1 MPCVSWHPI
10 SYGFQVQLQFRI
22 SWEVCL
28 HLTIG
33 KSDSAS
39 LRQSPKYLA
48 SVLHDSDGRK
58 HFLGRHQ
65 EPAKCFLILLLCLLF
80 IGNISPAWY
89 RYALKYILV
98 WISFNWFYL
107 ALGDIFW
114 SQPWCLC
121 SAQGKCFISSQ
132 LIQSKYPEGT
142 QWDSILSL
150 YLHHQLPLLCFRRI
164 LVICLLIHWFGFI
177 SHI

>member
-1 MPCVSWHPI
+1 MDNLCAPCLLAPN
-10 SYGFQVQLQFRI
+10 QLWFPSLVAIQNILGSLPAPNPWKIWFAI
-22 SWEVCL
+22 
-28 HLTIG
+28 
-33 KSDSAS
+33 

-48 SVLHDSDGRK
+48 SVLHDSDGCK

-65 EPAKCFLILLLCLLF
+65 EPPKYILILLLCLLF
-80 IGNISPAWY
+80 VGNLSPAWS
-89 RYALKYILV
+89 RYALQYISV

-114 SQPWCLC
+114 PQPWCLC

-142 QWDSILSL
+142 QWDSTLSL
-150 YLHHQLPLLCFRRI
+150 YLHHQLPLL
-164 LVICLLIHWFGFI
+164 
-177 SHI
+177 